1 MSLTANLYAL
11 ASALPRSEFDVD
23 DDGYVTSAN
32 PLLPPVWEI
41 ILQALATGIV
51 VGLLVWKAGPMI
63 KKAFRDR
70 TARIQG
76 ELDAAAQDKADAE
89 AEATRIRQAVGDIA
103 NERTRLLAEA
113 DSHATVLLAE
123 GRERIEREA
132 AELEA
137 RAEADIVAASSR
149 GSDELRIEI
158 ARHAGAAADLVVE
171 RSIDDS
177 VRQELIEN
185 FIARVGASS

>member
-1 MSLTANLYAL
+1 MSITANLYA
-11 ASALPRSEFDVD
+11 AIGRLPRVEVD
-23 DDGYVTSAN
+23 TDDQGYTSAN
-32 PLLPPVWEI
+32 PILPPTWEI

-51 VGLLVWKAGPMI
+51 VGLLIWKAGPTI
-63 KKAFRDR
+63 KKSFRDR

-76 ELDAAAQDKADAE
+76 ELDSAAQDKADAE
-89 AEATRIRQAVGDIA
+89 AEAARIRQAVGDIA

-113 DSHATVLLAE
+113 DAQAAALLAE

-132 AELEA
+132 ADLEA

-149 GSDELRIEI
+149 GSDELRVEI

-177 VRQELIEN
+177 IRQELIES

>member
-1 MSLTANLYAL
+1 MSLTAAVYGVIGR
-11 ASALPRSEFDVD
+11 LPTVEVDVD
-23 DDGYVTSAN
+23 DQGYTSAN
-32 PLLPPVWEI
+32 PILPPVWEI

-51 VGLLVWKAGPMI
+51 VGLLIWKAGPII
-63 KKAFRDR
+63 KKSFQDR

-76 ELDAAAQDKADAE
+76 ELDAAAEDKAAAAAE
-89 AEATRIRQAVGDIA
+89 AERIRQAVGDIE
-103 NERTRLLAEA
+103 NERARMLAEA
-113 DSHATVLLAE
+113 DAQAEALLRE

-132 AELEA
+132 AELEE
-137 RAEADIVAASSR
+137 RAEADIAAASSR
-149 GSDELRIEI
+149 GSDELRAEI

>member
-1 MSLTANLYAL
+1 MSITASLYA
-11 ASALPRSEFDVD
+11 AIGRLPRVEVD
-23 DDGYVTSAN
+23 TDDQGYTSAN
-32 PLLPPVWEI
+32 PILPPTWEI

-51 VGLLVWKAGPMI
+51 VGLLIWKAGPTI
-63 KKAFRDR
+63 KKSFRDR
-70 TARIQG
+70 TAKIQG
-76 ELDAAAQDKADAE
+76 ELDTAAQDKVDAE
-89 AEATRIRQAVGDIA
+89 AEATRIREAVGDIA

-113 DSHATVLLAE
+113 DAHAAALLVE

-137 RAEADIVAASSR
+137 RAEADVAAASSR

>member
-1 MSLTANLYAL
+1 MSLTAAVYGVIGR
-11 ASALPRSEFDVD
+11 LPTVEVDVD
-23 DDGYVTSAN
+23 DQGYTSAN
-32 PLLPPVWEI
+32 PILPPVWEI

-51 VGLLVWKAGPMI
+51 VGLLIWKAGPII
-63 KKAFRDR
+63 KKSFQDR

-76 ELDAAAQDKADAE
+76 ELDAAAEDKAAAAAE
-89 AEATRIRQAVGDIA
+89 AERIRQAVGDIE
-103 NERTRLLAEA
+103 NERARMLAEA
-113 DSHATVLLAE
+113 DAQAEALLRE

-132 AELEA
+132 AELEE
-137 RAEADIVAASSR
+137 RAEADIAAASSR
-149 GSDELRIEI
+149 GSDELRAEI

-185 FIARVGASS
+185 FI